1 MSVGIT
7 FLAACGMFHIA
18 LLATLLSSNAHRDY
32 KLPFAFGMSVVVG
45 TILLPAVAGWLI
57 YARAQGYERFV
68 GAERIARG
76 RLRAPASYTS
86 IVQGVL
92 AGICVGAW
100 TALLFI
106 IRPVPM
112 FPQLRNIRTQI
123 AAGTPFGSYEIGLAL
138 LSGIFVLTIACLF
151 ELVRTR
157 IQSEW
162 GAICV
167 ASILYT
173 LGFGLETVD
182 TTQFER
188 VAFFSF
194 LTILP
199 LTAIYRFW
207 GFATAALALA
217 TSSLAGLAVSARHLG
232 HPTFVTH
239 ANWLLVLILVA
250 VFVGVFG
257 YIRARTDSDGGLRL
271 KSYFG
276 AR

>member
-1 MSVGIT
+1 
-7 FLAACGMFHIA
+7 
-18 LLATLLSSNAHRDY
+18 LSSNAHRDY

-92 AGICVGAW
+92 AGICFGAW

-138 LSGIFVLTIACLF
+138 LSGIVVLTIACLF